1 MLEELSPITSD
12 GPPDPPSRRN
22 RFVGFASLVVAGG
35 VLVTAALWFSGGEI
49 IPGPSTTSTVP
60 RVTTTTTLVTTTLPV
75 VLERESI
82 VTTPTADGYAI
93 ADIKLTDGSRFMLQ
107 LPASRGDGLTLAQ
120 PAPSGVDALI
130 EGRNVRGLLRFD
142 HCPGEAGHINPHA
155 SVVIDSDPNRVT
167 LCRPDQ
173 FTQITLESDE
183 PFTPLETDLLHIIPI
198 AYGSKFLESL
208 IGAELLVEQCCFHE
222 FGPVHVEGAILVSN
236 GYQGGQ
242 VMALDPDT
250 LVPLWTTSIGDASLL
265 HGLTGS
271 TGFNASDGV
280 LIVSPQRGS
289 VLGIDSSDGH
299 HLWTIELGDG
309 SVINVSSASDDLWLV
324 AVSYDAT
331 GDQRA
336 PELVAFDPFDG
347 KVKWS
352 ARGFEGTGW
361 QHTPIVITSETAIL
375 LDVAGTAPASSVHA
389 FDLVTGQRRWVTR
402 VEDGGKR
409 FPPSDLMVADSG
421 RDLLLVMT
429 IAGDVVRLDPNNGA
443 ELWRTTTGFGT
454 FTGLSPNSVTL
465 TRGNDEIDIDLES
478 GDW

>member
-22 RFVGFASLVVAGG
+22 RLAGFVSLVVAGG
-35 VLVTAALWFSGGEI
+35 VLVTAALWFSGGET

-60 RVTTTTTLVTTTLPV
+60 RVTTTTTLVTTTLPI

-82 VTTPTADGYAI
+82 VTTPTPDGYVI

-107 LPASRGDGLTLAQ
+107 LPASRGEGLTLAR

-142 HCPGEAGHINPHA
+142 HCPGEAGHINPQA
-155 SVVIDSDPNRVT
+155 SVVIDGDPNRVT

-183 PFTPLETDLLHIIPI
+183 PLTPGETDLLHIIPV

-208 IGAELLVEQCCFHE
+208 IGAELLVEQCCFDE
-222 FGPVHVEGAILVSN
+222 FGPVHVDGAILVSS

-271 TGFNASDGV
+271 TGFNASNGV

-309 SVINVSSASDDLWLV
+309 FVINVSAVSDELWLV
-324 AVSYDAT
+324 AVSYETA
-331 GDQRA
+331 GDLRA
-336 PELVAFDPFDG
+336 PELIAFDPNDG
-347 KVKWS
+347 EVTWS
-352 ARGFEGTGW
+352 ARGFAGTGW
-361 QHTPIVITSETAIL
+361 QHTPLVISTRTVIA
-375 LDVAGTAPASSVHA
+375 LDVAETAPASSVHA
-389 FDLVTGQRRWVTR
+389 FDLATGQRRWVAR
-402 VEDGGKR
+402 VGGAGNR
-409 FPPSDLMVADSG
+409 FPPSDLMVADSD

-429 IAGDVVRLDPNNGA
+429 IDGDVVRLDPNDGN

-454 FTGLSPNSVTL
+454 FTALSPASVTVM
-465 TRGNDEIDIDLES
+465 RANDEIDIDLES